1 MKKLGTLYRLGEWM
15 VKPGK
20 IPEFIEAWQA
30 GADWI
35 ALNLSDDGEG
45 ILLQDTENP
54 NKFISFAF
62 SVNSEKAQEVMSRPE
77 FQELMSKTRSLC
89 DEVQLHGMR
98 AVGYSS
104 SNKDE

>member
-1 MKKLGTLYRLGEWM
+1 MKKLGTLYRLGEWT

-35 ALNLSDDGEG
+35 AQNLPDDGEG
-45 ILLQDTENP
+45 ILLQDSENP

-62 SVNSEKAQEVMSRPE
+62 SSNLEKAQDVMSQTE
-77 FQELMSKTRSLC
+77 YQELFSRVRALC
-89 DEVQLHGMR
+89 DDVQPHRLNV
-98 AVGYSS
+98 VGYSS
-104 SNKDE
+104 SSNNE

>member
-1 MKKLGTLYRLGEWM
+1 MKRLGTLYRLGEWT

-54 NKFISFAF
+54 NKFISLAF
-62 SVNSEKAQEVMSRPE
+62 SVDPEKTQEVISRPE
-77 FQELMSKTRSLC
+77 FQEFMSKTRSLC
-89 DEVQLHGMR
+89 DEAQPHRMR

-104 SNKDE
+104 LNKDE